1 VTGGKELRLPDRG
14 VVRMGIKIGGK
25 IFRTFDIL
33 RIAAKLPTTIGH
45 TTPVLPKALFG
56 SGRYGPFKPLPLS
69 FALLKA
75 IITNTILFVY

>member
-1 VTGGKELRLPDRG
+1 VIGGKERRLPDRG

-25 IFRTFDIL
+25 IFWRFDIL
-33 RIAAKLPTTIGH
+33 RIASKLPTIGH
-45 TTPVLPKALFG
+45 TTPLLPMALFG

-75 IITNTILFVY
+75 IIVDTILFVY